1 MHNYPISTLSRY
13 ARTRA
18 VYLGALLLAACGG
31 GGGGAGGGGGG
42 GASSLPLAIALSPS
56 SLSDN
61 LVQSLPRNFK
71 FKATVTGSV
80 SGLVYVVITDNIG
93 VLQGNST
100 ITMNQDG
107 TYTATITTSPNLS
120 VGTHNGT
127 LDIRACGDTGCSSL
141 YGVTSLPYTF
151 QVSAPSNLT
160 TLSAWTGVPEWNT
173 DRGNVAHTG
182 YVPVTLDPIAFSP
195 RWLWTPANASTT
207 PGVYTFLSVPISD
220 SSNQL
225 LYVTSSNTNG
235 TSSVI
240 YALHESDA
248 TNAWVV
254 NATAVNPNQYPGGL
268 TVSNQVLYTSI
279 SNGNGPLGGMYF
291 SAYNATTGATKYQ
304 TWYSVGCSASCD
316 AGSPAISNTVAFVNP
331 GWSRVSAVGSS
342 PIMAFN
348 VSTGAY
354 LWTAQAGGAS
364 GAAPALDSQGLY
376 TYIPNSSYQNGPG
389 FTAMDPTT
397 GVSNYSIGRPQTPI
411 QQGQAYYNG
420 STPVLDGVGGA
431 LVVLGP
437 GTLTSPLSHFDFS
450 TKTLDWE
457 IDGAY
462 QSLPSVVNGTFFV
475 GNASP
480 FRLEARGV
488 TDGGL
493 LWSWSPPTYDG
504 AFTFYS
510 VVATQ
515 NLAFVSTDQTV
526 YAIDLTTHLPVWSFP
541 MGGRLSISTSGILY
555 IQGGGKVAAVNL
567 H

>member
-31 GGGGAGGGGGG
+31 GGGGGGGG

-56 SLSDN
+56 SLSDS

-93 VLQGNST
+93 VLQGNAT
-100 ITMNQDG
+100 ITKNLDG
-107 TYTATITTSPNLS
+107 TYSATITTSPNLS
-120 VGTHNGT
+120 VGTHNGN
-127 LDIRACGDTGCSSL
+127 LDIRVCGDTGCSSL

-195 RWLWTPANASTT
+195 RWLWTPANASAT
-207 PGVYTFLSVPISD
+207 PGVYTFQSVPISD
-220 SSNQL
+220 SSNRL
-225 LYVTSSNTNG
+225 LYVTSWSTNG

-254 NATAVNPNQYPGGL
+254 NATAVNPYQYPGGL

-279 SNGNGPLGGMYF
+279 RNGNGSPGGMYF
-291 SAYNATTGATKYQ
+291 SAYDATTGATKYQ
-304 TWYSVGCSASCD
+304 TWFSVGCSVSCE
-316 AGSPAISNTVAFVNP
+316 AGSPVISGAVAFVNP
-331 GWSRVSAVGSS
+331 GSSGSSVVGAS
-342 PIMAFN
+342 PIMTFD

-354 LWTAQAGGAS
+354 LWTAQAGGAA
-364 GAAPALDSQGLY
+364 GAAPALNSQGLY

-389 FTAMDPTT
+389 FTAMDLTT
-397 GVSNYSIGRPQTPI
+397 GVTNYSIGRPQTPI
-411 QQGQAYYNG
+411 QQGQEYYNG
-420 STPVLDGVGGA
+420 STPVLDGAGGA
-431 LVVLGP
+431 LVVLRP
-437 GTLTSPLSHFDFS
+437 GTNSTSPLSHFNFG
-450 TKTLDWE
+450 TKTMDWE
-457 IDGAY
+457 INGAY
-462 QSLPSVVNGTFFV
+462 QTIPSVVNGTFFV
-475 GNASP
+475 GNLSP
-480 FRLEARGV
+480 FQLEARRV

-493 LWSWSPPTYDG
+493 LWSWSPPAYDG

-555 IQGGGKVAAVNL
+555 IQGANKVAAVNL